1 MKLYLQESE
10 ETDQAGAGAATANGD
25 LGHFET
31 WPEDAVAAGSA
42 QAGAEQAG
50 GASGLPPF
58 LGGRPAAAKGG
69 VDRTADERGE
79 TVAA

>member
-1 MKLYLQESE
+1 MKLYLQEIE

-31 WPEDAVAAGSA
+31 WPEDAVAAGS
-42 QAGAEQAG
+42 GAEQAG
-50 GASGLPPF
+50 GVSGLPPF
-58 LGGRPAAAKGG
+58 LGGRPAASKGG

-79 TVAA
+79 TVTA